1 MKKLA
6 MVVILLAGTLMC
18 GCGSTMTETPPEH
31 SRRIALQND
40 LQMKMLVEDWDT
52 FWLLDHNSSL
62 SQWHPYV
69 GY

>member
-6 MVVILLAGTLMC
+6 MVLILLAGTLMC
-18 GCGSTMTETPPEH
+18 GCSTLTETPPERN
-31 SRRIALQND
+31 RRIALQND

-52 FWLLDHNSSL
+52 FWLQEHVSSL
-62 SQWHPYV
+62 SRWHPYV